1 MRWAAMLLATALGGC
16 GAGPRPD
23 YAEGAVMERSYAV
36 DKDWL
41 GRCTYDRLRKQFQA
55 AKAEFP
61 ERHVTRIEI
70 TSASLSHPY
79 VELIE
84 EGPDRTR
91 ASAPIPATRGEFE
104 PEKLLAEVD
113 ACAKQR

>member
-1 MRWAAMLLATALGGC
+1 MRWAAVLLAAAVGGC
-16 GAGPRPD
+16 GATPRPD
-23 YAEGAVMERSYAV
+23 YAEGAVMERSYAA
-36 DKDWL
+36 DKDRL
-41 GRCTYDRLRKQFQA
+41 AGCIYDRLRKQFQI

-61 ERHVTRIEI
+61 ERHTTRIEI
-70 TSASLSHPY
+70 TAGLSHPY